1 MRTLIGCTEFLVFQI
16 GKTNPIKIDRILNV
30 YIQNPRNSYSCAL
43 SVFVQLPPTPPSSP
57 FPSSSVPIPKVNPQI
72 PSFSPILF
80 LSCHRK
86 QAPVALITN
95 GQIVYLDD
103 LKSVKNDVNLSIY
116 LFPIWV

>member
-72 PSFSPILF
+72 PSFSLILF
-80 LSCHRK
+80 SKLSSK
-86 QAPVALITN
+86 TGPGSVN
-95 GQIVYLDD
+95 NKWQIVYLDD
-103 LKSVKNDVNLSIY
+103 LQSVNNDVNLSIY